1 MFPTAAS
8 GINANRRVLAT
19 DRTNLVQEPQSQ
31 VLILVPLLVRCVT
44 LPSPQYLYGT
54 WDSSGKIEKL

>member
-19 DRTNLVQEPQSQ
+19 DGTNLVQEPQSQ

-44 LPSPQYLYGT
+44 LQSA
-54 WDSSGKIEKL
+54 